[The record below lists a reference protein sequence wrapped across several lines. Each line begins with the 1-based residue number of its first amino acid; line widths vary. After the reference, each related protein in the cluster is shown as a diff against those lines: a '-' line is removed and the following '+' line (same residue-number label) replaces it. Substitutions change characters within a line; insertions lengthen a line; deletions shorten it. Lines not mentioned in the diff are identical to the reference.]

1 MGILMKYI
9 LLDRDGT
16 IIVDKHYLSDPEG
29 VELFPNTAQGLKAM
43 QDAGY
48 ELLVTTNQSGIGR
61 GYYSEKEMHAVN
73 SRMAELLAEYGVEF
87 KAVYFCPH
95 APDQNCDCRKPGP
108 GMFDQ
113 AIAEFGMNPEECYVI
128 GDKLCD
134 VELGMSRKAKSILVR
149 TGKGQKEEPK
159 CVGKADYIADDL
171 LDAAN
176 FIIKN
181 K

>member
-1 MGILMKYI
+1 MKYI

-48 ELLVTTNQSGIGR
+48 KLLVTTNQSGIGR
-61 GYYSEKEMHAVN
+61 GYYSETDMHAVN
-73 SRMAELLAEYGVEF
+73 ERMAELLAEYGVEF

-95 APDQNCDCRKPGP
+95 APDQDCDCRKPAP

-113 AIAEFGMNPEECYVI
+113 AIAEFGINPEECYVI

-134 VELGMSRKAKSILVR
+134 VELGIARKAKSILVR
-149 TGKGQKEEPK
+149 TGKGLKEEPK

-171 LDAAN
+171 LDAAE
-176 FIIKN
+176 FIIRSTN
-181 K
+181 E

>member
-1 MGILMKYI
+1 MKYI

-16 IIVDKHYLSDPEG
+16 IIVDKHYLSDPDE
-29 VELFPNTAQGLKAM
+29 VELFPNSAKGLKVM

-48 ELLVTTNQSGIGR
+48 GLIVTTNQSGIGR
-61 GYYSEKEMHAVN
+61 GYYSEKDMKAVN
-73 SRMAELLAEYGVEF
+73 GRMAELLAERGIEI

-95 APDQNCDCRKPGP
+95 APDQKCDCRKPAP

-113 AIAEFGMNPEECYVI
+113 AIAQFGMNPEECFVI

-134 VELGMSRKAKSILVR
+134 VELGMARKAGAILVR
-149 TGKGQKEEPK
+149 TGKGLKEETK

-176 FIIKN
+176 FITQSK
-181 K
+181 

>member
-1 MGILMKYI
+1 MKYI

-29 VELFPNTAQGLKAM
+29 VELFPNSAQGLKAM

-61 GYYSEKEMHAVN
+61 GFYSEEDMHAVN
-73 SRMAELLAEYGVEF
+73 ERMVELLAEHGVYI
-87 KAVYFCPH
+87 KALYFCPH
-95 APDQNCDCRKPGP
+95 APDHDCDCRKPAP

-113 AIAEFGMNPEECYVI
+113 AIAEFGMTPEECYVI

-134 VELGMSRKAKSILVR
+134 VELGMARKAKSILVR
-149 TGKGQKEEPK
+149 TGKGQKEEPL
-159 CVGKADYIADDL
+159 CVDKADYIADDL

>member
-1 MGILMKYI
+1 MKFI

-16 IIVDKHYLSDPEG
+16 IIVDKHYLSDPDG
-29 VELFPNTAQGLKAM
+29 VELFPNSARGLKAM

-48 ELLVTTNQSGIGR
+48 ALLVTTNQSGIGR
-61 GYYSEKEMHAVN
+61 GYYSEDDMHAVN
-73 SRMAELLAEYGVEF
+73 ARMAELLAEHGIEF

-95 APDQNCDCRKPGP
+95 SPDQKCNCRKPAP

-113 AIAEFGMNPEECYVI
+113 AIAEFGINPEECYVI

-134 VELGMSRKAKSILVR
+134 VELGMARKAKTILVR
-149 TGKGQKEEPK
+149 TGKGLKEEPR

-176 FIIKN
+176 FIKESTN
-181 K
+181 E

>member
-1 MGILMKYI
+1 MKYI

-16 IIVDKHYLSDPEG
+16 IIEDKHYLHDPDG
-29 VELFPNTAQGLKAM
+29 VELCLNAAEGLKAM

-48 ELLVTTNQSGIGR
+48 GLIVVTNQSGIGR
-61 GYYSEKEMHAVN
+61 GYYAEKDMHAVN
-73 SRMAELLAEYGVEF
+73 ERMSELLAEHGVEF

-95 APDQNCDCRKPGP
+95 APDQECDCRKPAP

-113 AIAEFGMNPEECYVI
+113 AIAEFDMDPEDCYVI

-134 VELGMSRKAKSILVR
+134 VELGILCKAKSILVR
-149 TGKGQKEEPK
+149 TGKGAKEESK
-159 CVGKADYIADDL
+159 CVDKADYIADDL
-171 LDAAN
+171 LGAAN
-176 FIIKN
+176 FIKKN

>member
-1 MGILMKYI
+1 MKYI

-16 IIVDKHYLSDPEG
+16 IIVDKHYLSDPER
-29 VELFPNTAQGLKAM
+29 VELFPNSAQGLKTM

-48 ELLVTTNQSGIGR
+48 KLLVTTNQSGIGR
-61 GYYSEKEMHAVN
+61 GYYSEEDMHAVN
-73 SRMAELLAEYGVEF
+73 TRMSELLSGYGVEV
-87 KAVYFCPH
+87 KAIYFCPH
-95 APDQNCDCRKPGP
+95 APEEDCGCRKPAP

-113 AIAEFGMNPEECYVI
+113 AIDDFGLDPKECYVI

-134 VELGMSRKAKSILVR
+134 VELGLARKARSILVR
-149 TGKGQKEEPK
+149 TGKGRREEAS